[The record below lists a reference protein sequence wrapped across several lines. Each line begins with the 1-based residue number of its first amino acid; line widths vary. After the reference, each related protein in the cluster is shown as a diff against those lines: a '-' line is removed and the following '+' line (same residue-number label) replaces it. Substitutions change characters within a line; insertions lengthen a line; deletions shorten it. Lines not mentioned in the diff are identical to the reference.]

1 MFRDIG
7 DEYFEMAKSNNGLEI
22 REILR
27 EGFLKCV
34 DDEDFLK
41 EKELEKW
48 IIIWIDK

>member
-1 MFRDIG
+1 MITFFLFRDIG
-7 DEYFEMAKSNNGLEI
+7 DENFEVAKSNNGLEI

-41 EKELEKW
+41 EKELEK
-48 IIIWIDK
+48 